1 MEAYMAELTSPA
13 SVLENY
19 KLSAQTQNAVNRKPG
34 NVIDQEAFLKIL
46 VAQLQNQ
53 DPTAP
58 QDDQQFV
65 QQMATLSMVE
75 QMTTMN
81 ASSAQSQA
89 FGLIGK
95 GIIGLSGNEGE
106 LFPMEVTGIVES
118 AGFMNG
124 KAYVMVGDRQIYL
137 NKISQ
142 VFDSSAISGSN
153 VLEGASIVDKYVRY
167 QTGVDAD
174 GNVLSD
180 VGQVSKAVFKNGL
193 IFLSIGDREVPL
205 GSVLEVAG
213 APIE

>member
-1 MEAYMAELTSPA
+1 MAEYSTPA
-13 SVLENY
+13 SVLESY
-19 KLSAQTQNAVNRKPG
+19 KLSAQTQNTANRKAG

-75 QMTTMN
+75 QMSTMN
-81 ASSAQSQA
+81 NNTAQSQA

-106 LFPMEVTGIVES
+106 LFSMEVTGIVES

-142 VFDSSAISGSN
+142 VFNPSAISGSS
-153 VLEGASIVDKYVRY
+153 VLEGASIIDKFIRF
-167 QTGVDAD
+167 QTGIDESGKV
-174 GNVLSD
+174 SYST
-180 VGQVSKAVFKNGL
+180 GQVEKAIFKNGL
-193 IFLSIGDREVPL
+193 IYLKVGEKEVPL
-205 GSVLEVAG
+205 SSVTEVA
-213 APIE
+213 ASPID